1 MPRARVLLADDN
13 ALVAT
18 QIRELLEASF
28 DVVGV
33 VSSGEELE
41 AAFDALAPEVV
52 VADIVMPGEGGLAA
66 VRHIQ
71 ERHPGARVVLLSV
84 FDSGPVI
91 RLALSIGV
99 QGFVAKEDAADELV
113 PAIVA
118 ALDGTPYVS
127 AVGRRVMQ

>member
-18 QIRELLEASF
+18 QIQELLEASF

-41 AAFDALAPEVV
+41 AAFEVLAPDVV
-52 VADIVMPGEGGLAA
+52 VADVVMPGEGGLAA

-71 ERHPGARVVLLSV
+71 ERHPGTRVVLLSV
-84 FDSGPVI
+84 LDSASVI
-91 RLALSIGV
+91 QLALSVGV

-113 PAIVA
+113 PAVMA
-118 ALDGTPYVS
+118 ALEGTPYVS
-127 AVGRRVMQ
+127 AIGRRVMQ